1 MGHTEQMKITK
12 MPLMLESFKVYK
24 ASGIHAKGL
33 IGFRT

>member
-24 ASGIHAKGL
+24 AKGIQANGL
-33 IGFRT
+33 MGFNT